1 MIDSCVILDEVGRR
15 HDKGEP
21 ETRSLAEHSG
31 RPRLIVLGADLPITY
46 PLPPRGTVVIGRD
59 RDCDVRVD
67 DPSLSRRHVRLRVGD
82 GFTIEDLGSS
92 NGTQLRG
99 ATLSPGEHSLALD
112 EIVTLGAVS
121 IIVQR
126 QPRVSRHRAVWG
138 HGYFELRLAEECT
151 RAAKL
156 GATFGLIRVRAPEVE
171 DAIERIGAAI
181 RDIDV
186 LGAYAPGEWEVIVID
201 ATTEQVEAVA
211 GAICDAIP
219 GARTGVAM
227 FPGDGRDAWTLG
239 ALVGEQLDQPG
250 RAVEREIVVPAS
262 GPMRALYDLVD
273 RIAVGDISV
282 LVVGETGTGKEVIA
296 EAIHRRSRRM
306 AAPFLRL
313 NCASLPETLV
323 ESELFGHEKGAFTGA
338 ATAKPGLLEQASM
351 GSVFLDE
358 IAELSPGVQAKLL
371 RVLEQ
376 RELLRVGGLKPIPID
391 VRFIAATH
399 RDLEAAVGAGRFRE
413 DLYFRIAGIT
423 LSVPP
428 LRERPDE
435 IEPLARLFVR
445 RAAATLGRPA
455 PKLASE
461 TLAALRTYRWPGN
474 IRELR
479 NVMDRATLLCD
490 TTIEPSHLPQDRMSR
505 PSVSET
511 EGTPL
516 DEVRDRARE
525 LEREAI
531 AAALARCDGNQT
543 KAAALLG
550 ISRRALT
557 NKLTQFGFIRPRKRS

>member
-1 MIDSCVILDEVGRR
+1 MFDEVGRR
-15 HDKGEP
+15 QDKREP

-31 RPRLIVLGADLPITY
+31 RPRLIVLGAALPMTY
-46 PLPPRGTVVIGRD
+46 PLPAHGTVVVGRD
-59 RDCDVRVD
+59 HDCDVRID

-82 GFTIEDLGSS
+82 RFTIEDLGSR

-99 ATLSPGEHSLALD
+99 ALLPAGEHPLAFD

-121 IIVQR
+121 MIVQR
-126 QPRVSRHRAVWG
+126 QPRVLRDRAVWG

-156 GATFGLIRVRAPEVE
+156 GASFGVIRVRADVE
-171 DAIERIGAAI
+171 HAVDRIGNAI

-201 ATTEQVEAVA
+201 ATSEQIDGIAA
-211 GAICDAIP
+211 AIRDAIP
-219 GARTGVAM
+219 GAQTAVAS
-227 FPGDGRDAWTLG
+227 FPADGRDAWTLG
-239 ALVGEQLDQPG
+239 TVVGEQLHQPG
-250 RAVEREIVVPAS
+250 RGVERESVVPAS
-262 GPMRALYDLVD
+262 GPMRALYELVD
-273 RIAVGDISV
+273 RIAIGEISA
-282 LVVGETGTGKEVIA
+282 LIVGETGTGKEVIA

-338 ATAKPGLLEQASM
+338 ANTKPGLLEQAA
-351 GSVFLDE
+351 GGTVFLDE
-358 IAELSPGVQAKLL
+358 IGELSPAVQAKLL

-376 RELLRVGGLKPIPID
+376 REILRVGGLKPISID

-399 RDLEAAVGAGRFRE
+399 RDLEAAVRADRFRE

-423 LSVPP
+423 LNVPP

-445 RAAATLGRPA
+445 RAAATLGRASPQ
-455 PKLASE
+455 LAGD
-461 TLAALRTYRWPGN
+461 TLAALRAYRWPGN

-479 NVMDRATLLCD
+479 NVMDRATLLCG
-490 TTIEPSHLPQDRMSR
+490 TIIEPLHLPQDRMSR
-505 PSVSET
+505 PSVSESD
-511 EGTPL
+511 GTPL
-516 DEVRDRARE
+516 DDVRDRARE

-531 AAALARCDGNQT
+531 AAALERCDGNQT
-543 KAAALLG
+543 KAAAVLG

-557 NKLTQFGFIRPRKRS
+557 NKLTQFGFVRPRKRS